1 MDILTAALA
10 VSTAT
15 TAAGS
20 AYLLYKNSLLSAA
33 LEHQTGKNKVGSVKN
48 GAMIFT
54 DMSGFTTV
62 SEQQKPERMA
72 NFLYTVLS
80 PALEIV
86 RDNGGVVEGIQGDA
100 LLYSHQDAKTALEI
114 CIKVQEQLER
124 SVLQC
129 GKLGL
134 NVKKNVF
141 KSGATM
147 GSYFSGYITSDPKK
161 FDRLLLGTTI
171 NEASRL
177 QSLTKI
183 YNKNIICSKE
193 LYLEAGKPRNFK
205 FLDAI
210 IAKGSQKVIEIYTV
224 PENLANWIHFEKAQ
238 EFYIKKDFVSAKK
251 LFLAANE
258 KIWANRC
265 DFLQTQRLDNWSGVW
280 RWLEK

>member
-1 MDILTAALA
+1 MDILTAAMA

-15 TAAGS
+15 TAASG

-33 LEHQTGKNKVGSVKN
+33 LEHQTGKNRLGSVKN

-62 SEQQKPERMA
+62 SEQQKTERMA

-86 RDNGGVVEGIQGDA
+86 RENDGIVEGIQGDA
-100 LLYSHQDAKTALEI
+100 LLYSHEDAKKALEI
-114 CIKVQEQLER
+114 CEKVQQQLER
-124 SVLQC
+124 SVISC
-129 GKLGL
+129 GNLGL
-134 NVKKNVF
+134 NVSKNVF
-141 KSGATM
+141 KSGATK
-147 GSYFSGYITSDPKK
+147 GVYFSGYITSDPKK
-161 FDRLLLGTTI
+161 FDRLLIGTTI

-193 LYLEAGKPRNFK
+193 LYLEAGKPSNFK
-205 FLDAI
+205 FLDAV
-210 IAKGSQKVIEIYTV
+210 IAKGSQKVIEIYTI
-224 PENLANWIHFEKAQ
+224 PENLSDWILFEKAQ
-238 EFYIKKDFVSAKK
+238 DLYIKKDFLSAKK
-251 LFLAANE
+251 LFLAAHE
-258 KIWANRC
+258 KMWALRC
-265 DFLQTQRLDNWSGVW
+265 DFLQTQKLNDWSGVW